1 MRLARTELVAVA
13 QGLVDD
19 IGTLGGFS
27 RLYDTTLKITK
38 IRARQSTRNG
48 AGTLDFRIG
57 LGSFDR
63 FCLLISTIS

>member
-1 MRLARTELVAVA
+1 MVAVA

-38 IRARQSTRNG
+38 IRPRQSTRNEQG
-48 AGTLDFRIG
+48 PWIFALV
-57 LGSFDR
+57 
-63 FCLLISTIS
+63 